1 MSSKL
6 PRIAALALIVAACK
20 KGGPP
25 AQATSTEYPLVT
37 VRATDFA
44 FVAPDSISSGL
55 VRMRLINAGP
65 SLHHV
70 QLLKIDSGKTM
81 QDLGAAMRNPNAPPP
96 AWLTSATGPN
106 AIAPGDSSEA
116 IILLPAGNY
125 VLACFIPDST
135 GTPHIAKGMIRPLK
149 VTASTQAVA
158 QEPHADVTV
167 HLTDYAFNESGPI
180 HAGNRT
186 IEVINDGPQDHEMFI
201 AKLDSGVTAQ
211 RLVDWVDH
219 GMHGRPPARPLGGL
233 SGMSTGSHGYIVAN
247 FKPGTYG
254 LFCFLPDAK
263 DHKEHTAH
271 GMLKQIT
278 VS

>member
-6 PRIAALALIVAACK
+6 FRIAALSLLVAGCK
-20 KGGPP
+20 KAETP
-25 AQATSTEYPLVT
+25 QASAATYPLVT

-44 FVAPDSISSGL
+44 FVAPDSISAGL
-55 VRMRLINAGP
+55 VRMRLVNAGP
-65 SLHHV
+65 SIHHV

-81 QDLGAAMRNPNAPPP
+81 QDLGAAMQNPNAPPP
-96 AWLTSATGPN
+96 AWIKSATGPN

-116 IILLPAGNY
+116 IIPLAAGNY

-149 VTASTQAVA
+149 VTAATQAVV

-180 HAGNRT
+180 HAGHQT
-186 IEVINDGPQDHEMFI
+186 IDVINDGPQDHEMFI

-211 RLVDWVDH
+211 QMVDWVDH

-233 SGMSTGSHGYIVAN
+233 SGLTTGGHGYIVAN
-247 FKPGTYG
+247 FTPGTYG